1 MHSFQVSIEI
11 DSPGAVLNMRG
22 DLTHDC
28 EKKLLDAYD
37 KVASNRVKKIL
48 LNFSQVDYINSAGL
62 SVLITMLTKS
72 QNAGQKLI
80 ACGLSQHFQK
90 IFDMVGLMKY
100 IPHFSTIDEALQGF

>member
-1 MHSFQVSIEI
+1 MHSFQINIEI
-11 DSPGAVLNMRG
+11 DSPGAVFNMRG
-22 DLTHDC
+22 DLTHEC
-28 EKKLLDAYD
+28 EKNLLDAYE
-37 KVASNRVKKIL
+37 KAASSNVKKIL

-100 IPHFSTIDEALQGF
+100 IPHFATFDEAMQGF